1 VTAYAY
7 EIEKDQ
13 PLWSQT
19 VDDYIVLS
27 TPSNDRKRQETIF
40 ELIYT
45 EKNFLNDLD
54 YVVKV
59 RLASLKVIIFAEC
72 FIDVD

>member
-1 VTAYAY
+1 MTAYIY
-7 EIEKDQ
+7 EVEKHQ

-27 TPSNDRKRQETIF
+27 TPSLERKRQETIF

-45 EKNFLNDLD
+45 EENFLNDLD
-54 YVVKV
+54 YVIKV
-59 RLASLKVIIFAEC
+59 YKYVYIYIHMTG
-72 FIDVD
+72 VN